1 MDKVKPNHYDPRG
14 PLKLE
19 CFDVIESI
27 VEPLQGAE
35 AAYMYAVVK
44 YLWRYK
50 QKDGITDLYK
60 AKQYLKKLI
69 EINKHEEAIQ

>member
-1 MDKVKPNHYDPRG
+1 MDKVNPKHYDPRG

-19 CFDVIESI
+19 CFDAIEAI

-50 QKDGITDLYK
+50 QKDGLADLLK
-60 AKQYLKKLI
+60 AEQYLQKLI
-69 EINKHEEAIQ
+69 EINKHEKTT